1 MKKILI
7 NFFVLFSFI
16 TTSLAQCV
24 NLTINEHIG
33 GDPICNLYSGA
44 TLEVCYEDKTVTA
57 GSCGTLYIKSVSGS
71 STQTFQLA
79 LDNVYWAPTY
89 AELQINTNTKRL
101 GFVVGGSYGAYSYYN
116 PADIEKQ
123 RANEEAERIKQE
135 ALKQEENRRKLERD
149 QIDYKVLNQLV
160 SEKKYLEAENK
171 LKTLFFPNSY
181 EKTALIH
188 EQVKLI
194 QLAEEEKKRVEQEKQ
209 NSIAQSYISAL
220 ISEKH
225 FYQASQYY
233 SLNSLKYDLNKFYIP
248 IKNGLADSLSK
259 DTLTL
264 NNSIVNQFI
273 IKNKARLCNLGSGAY
288 TFNINTQGYHSG
300 NYDLITDVPYKTFGI
315 TNVENLKVGD
325 RYLGGVIIKINDND
339 ILLSSPRPIGSGPF
353 DSAIELCS
361 KYQLGGLVWRMPNP
375 EELNSVF
382 DLANKLEYYENNWYW
397 TSVTSDQSAQHLGN
411 QRRDMAFVPKKD
423 GKWVFAVSTVSYF
436 KVPLNSKMN
445 IIINEV
451 KDSLIKIE
459 YTSSSDKPI
468 YNKDNT
474 AFFYKSKNSLPI
486 CQYSQDQSL
495 PKNLIRLKRHM
506 ESYKQAN
513 GVLLKGEHNVITT
526 DYLIKKKE

>member
-1 MKKILI
+1 MNTNKNLSQYLSMLVC
-7 NFFVLFSFI
+7 VLFISI
-16 TTSLAQCV
+16 SLKAQYGI
-24 NLTINEHIG
+24 NKSHISKAYNSLKLTANFPETWSLKDYAVYEGKRERKCIDIAIIEINAING
-33 GDPICNLYSGA
+33 FGVPISGA
-44 TLEVCYEDKTVTA
+44 FICY
-57 GSCGTLYIKSVSGS
+57 
-71 STQTFQLA
+71 F
-79 LDNVYWAPTY
+79 
-89 AELQINTNTKRL
+89 INGRMFWYTDTK
-101 GFVVGGSYGAYSYYN
+101 Y
-116 PADIEKQ
+116 
-123 RANEEAERIKQE
+123 
-135 ALKQEENRRKLERD
+135 
-149 QIDYKVLNQLV
+149 
-160 SEKKYLEAENK
+160 
-171 LKTLFFPNSY
+171 
-181 EKTALIH
+181 KTALIQVITEEYANKQIDIVLETAINIEKTVTRQELCKSSKEEEEERIRL
-188 EQVKLI
+188 EQQKEAEKLAALKKI
-194 QLAEEEKKRVEQEKQ
+194 EEEKERIEHEKQ
-209 NSIAQSYISAL
+209 NSIAQSYMSGL

-264 NNSIVNQFI
+264 SSPIVNQFI
-273 IKNKARLCNLGSGAY
+273 INNKVSLCNLSSGPY
-288 TFNINTQGYHSG
+288 TFNINTQGYISG
-300 NYDLITDVPYKTFGI
+300 NYDVITDVPYKTFGI

-325 RYLGGVIIKINDND
+325 RYLGGVIIKIKDND

-361 KYQLGGLVWRMPNP
+361 KYQLGGLVWRMPTP

-382 DLANKLEYYENNWYW
+382 DLKNKLEHYENNWYW
-397 TSVTSDQSAQHLGN
+397 TSVMSDQSAQHLGI
-411 QRRDMAFVPKKD
+411 QRRDMAYVPKKD
-423 GKWVFAVSTVSYF
+423 GKWVFAVSTISYF
-436 KVPLNSKMN
+436 KVPINSKMN

-474 AFFYKSKNSLPI
+474 DFFYKSKNSLPI

-513 GVLLKGEHNVITT
+513 GVLLKGEHKVITT